1 MWLLLSLAAALFQV
15 LRNTTM
21 KRLGHALDE
30 YINVWGRFTFL
41 LPFAFVAC
49 VVGGFPAVEPG
60 FYGWCLAFGVTQTLA
75 TLALSRA
82 LKLSDISLVTA
93 LWKVSLLILLGM
105 AWVTIG
111 ERPNALGVAGVL
123 LSALGVYLLNIRRAR
138 VSPWAPLVVLVT
150 DPGQRYTL
158 LAAFFY
164 APSVI
169 TLKQASLTS
178 DAAMGTLGCYLAA
191 SLIVTV
197 LAPLGNVLGTGTQKR
212 HGTVVANEGSTFV
225 LRTDDHRTYRV
236 DAASLDPQKVSALT
250 PGQTISVTAHGGGQ
264 SGVLTATDVTPDA
277 KGGGKT
283 FRAVSGTIQEAGRQ
297 RVLFKTRDGLVLPVD
312 VSNIN
317 GLPYLA
323 PNQPATLYYEQGPRQ
338 EIVGVWISPGTAGAS
353 APSTGAPSASAPSA
367 SVSAAAQSLEGSVE
381 SVGVSELKLQT
392 SDGRSVVVDTSG
404 VDRQAL
410 RAIGPGDA
418 VTVTGKS
425 GASPDRFV
433 AQSVQP
439 KR

>member
-1 MWLLLSLAAALFQV
+1 MRRLAVLTTLALILAAAAPLAAQDKQDKQ
-15 LRNTTM
+15 T
-21 KRLGHALDE
+21 KPDSKGGLG
-30 YINVWGRFTFL
+30 
-41 LPFAFVAC
+41 
-49 VVGGFPAVEPG
+49 
-60 FYGWCLAFGVTQTLA
+60 
-75 TLALSRA
+75 
-82 LKLSDISLVTA
+82 
-93 LWKVSLLILLGM
+93 
-105 AWVTIG
+105 
-111 ERPNALGVAGVL
+111 GVL
-123 LSALGVYLLNIRRAR
+123 D
-138 VSPWAPLVVLVT
+138 T
-150 DPGQRYTL
+150 
-158 LAAFFY
+158 
-164 APSVI
+164 
-169 TLKQASLTS
+169 
-178 DAAMGTLGCYLAA
+178 
-191 SLIVTV
+191 
-197 LAPLGNVLGTGTQKR
+197 LGNVLGTGTQKL
-212 HGTVVANEGSTFV
+212 HGTVVANEGATFV
-225 LRTDDHRTYRV
+225 LRTDDRRTYRV
-236 DAASLDPQKVSALT
+236 DAAAIDPQKVSALT

-264 SGVLTATDVTPDA
+264 AGVLTATDVTPDP

-283 FRAVSGTIQEAGRQ
+283 FQAVSGTVQEAGRQ

-338 EIVGVWISPGTAGAS
+338 EIVGVWIQPGTAGAS

-367 SVSAAAQSLEGSVE
+367 SVPAAAQSLEGSVE
-381 SVGVSELKLQT
+381 SVGMSELKLQT

-418 VTVTGKS
+418 VTVMGKS